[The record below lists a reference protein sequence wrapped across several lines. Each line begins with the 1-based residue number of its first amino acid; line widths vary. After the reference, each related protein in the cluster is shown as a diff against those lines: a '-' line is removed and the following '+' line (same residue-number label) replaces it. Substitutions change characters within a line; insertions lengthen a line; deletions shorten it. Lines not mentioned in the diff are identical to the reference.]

1 MEPRLRWL
9 ANGAVA
15 AAALA
20 ALALAASGLGVRAG
34 LWSSRAGFGAL
45 RWAALLAL
53 LGAALAAVALVMAR
67 PSGAGAALVAAG
79 LVVSAAVLAVPWR
92 IMQQARRV
100 PAIHDVT
107 TDTADPPA
115 FVAVLPLRAGA
126 PNAAAYGGPEV
137 AAKQASAYP
146 EIKPLH
152 LAAEPA
158 AAFAAALAAARG
170 MGWEIVAADPAAGP
184 AAGRIEATATTRW
197 FAFKDDVVVRLR
209 PEGGGTR
216 VDVRSV
222 SRVGRS
228 DLGTN
233 ARRIREYLAR
243 LGG

>member
-1 MEPRLRWL
+1 MDPQARWL
-9 ANGAVA
+9 AYGA
-15 AAALA
+15 AAAAVLA
-20 ALALAASGLGVRAG
+20 ALVPAACGLGVRAG
-34 LWSSRAGFGAL
+34 VWTSRAGLVGLRLSFFLALFGAVQAV
-45 RWAALLAL
+45 AALLVL
-53 LGAALAAVALVMAR
+53 R
-67 PSGAGAALVAAG
+67 PRGAAG
-79 LVVSAAVLAVPWR
+79 LLAAGALVVSGAVLSLPVLM
-92 IMQQARRV
+92 ILQARRV

-137 AAKQASAYP
+137 AAKQARAYP
-146 EIKPLH
+146 ELQPLH
-152 LAAEPA
+152 LAAAPA
-158 AAFAAALAAARG
+158 AAFEPALAAARA
-170 MGWEIVAADPAAGP
+170 MSWAIVAADPV
-184 AAGRIEATATTRW
+184 AGRIEATATTRW
-197 FAFKDDVVVRLR
+197 LGFQDDVVVRLR

-243 LGG
+243 LAG